1 MGRKIMIKKLFAVFA
16 LFVVGFLLT
25 ATEARADL
33 SITPIRVV
41 FEAHDHSAAVEL
53 LNLTDHRN
61 TYRFGWIYLKAL
73 PDGKY
78 EKVFSV
84 KDDDPF
90 GVPNMVIFSPRQVTI
105 EPHGH
110 QIVRLSLRRPAN
122 LPPGEYRAH
131 LTMTRL
137 AKMEP
142 YKPDPTAKTVE
153 LALQANVGFSI
164 PVIVRQ
170 GEDKDLK
177 VSLSDPEL
185 EMQGSGTLLKVNINR
200 VAGKFSSYGTI
211 KVFWTPLKGD
221 EKQIGL
227 LSNLSLY
234 PELKTRAVMIPLATK
249 DNIASGMIRIIY
261 EGKLES
267 EGTLWAEK
275 TFPVGK

>member
-1 MGRKIMIKKLFAVFA
+1 MGRKIMIKKLFAIFA
-16 LFVVGFLLT
+16 LFVTGFLLT

-33 SITPIRVV
+33 TITPIRVV
-41 FEAHDHSAAVEL
+41 FQAHDRSASVEL

-61 TYRFGWIYLKAL
+61 TYRFGWIYLKAT

-110 QIVRLSLRRPAN
+110 QLIRLSLRRPAN

-137 AKMEP
+137 AKTELSQ
-142 YKPDPTAKTVE
+142 PDPTAKSVE
-153 LALQANVGFSI
+153 MALQANVGFSI
-164 PVIVRQ
+164 PIIVRQ

-177 VSLSDPEL
+177 ISLSDPEL
-185 EMQGSGTLLKVNINR
+185 KAQGRGTLLKVNINR
-200 VAGKFSSYGTI
+200 VAGKFSAYGTM
-211 KVFWTPLKGD
+211 KVFWKPLKGD
-221 EKQIGL
+221 EREMGM

-234 PELKTRAVMIPLATK
+234 PELKTRAVMIPLMTK
-249 DNIASGMIRIIY
+249 ENITSGTIRIIY